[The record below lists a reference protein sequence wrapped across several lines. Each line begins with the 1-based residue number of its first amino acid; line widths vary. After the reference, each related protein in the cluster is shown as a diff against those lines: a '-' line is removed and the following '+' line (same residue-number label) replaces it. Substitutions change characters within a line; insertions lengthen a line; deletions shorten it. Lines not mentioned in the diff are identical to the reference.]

1 MEELASEA
9 GISLRQL
16 KRILDG
22 TKSYLATIQ
31 LLAAALNTSPDSLRA
46 DIEVSTSDAKTRFS
60 YNLTVEGA
68 MDAGRQFDPLVQ
80 LTPRIIALLTERGI
94 KVSAHVSNLNITEH
108 ANDAV
113 YRVLT
118 WYTLDIEGKT
128 CWWFV
133 AVKPDKLEQLARETQ
148 DSGEPFIDFEPYGE
162 LLSDCPISEIKQ
174 PVGNGIWPQ
183 CLWVRAG

>member
-1 MEELASEA
+1 MRTSKYP
-9 GISLRQL
+9 LRMR
-16 KRILDG
+16 K
-22 TKSYLATIQ
+22 
-31 LLAAALNTSPDSLRA
+31 P
-46 DIEVSTSDAKTRFS
+46 FS

-94 KVSAHVSNLNITEH
+94 KVSAHVANLNIVEQ

-118 WYTLDIEGKT
+118 WFTLDIEGKT

-133 AVKPDKLEQLARETQ
+133 AVKPDKLDSLIGRLRTQ
-148 DSGEPFIDFEPYGE
+148 GEPFIDFEPYGE
-162 LLSDCPISEIKQ
+162 LLS
-174 PVGNGIWPQ
+174 VGWGKRPDDDTGYKSS
-183 CLWVRAG
+183 RDF